1 MRKLILFLA
10 TLFAIWTVSLIISTE
25 ANAQKSKKIKTE
37 SAQYVIQ
44 VDNFNLIFQDTQG
57 QMDIHET
64 MKKINPDH
72 NPKLNI
78 VKDEKL
84 GIWRLAITL
93 EEANRMPDKMKII
106 SAEYDK
112 ILPYKRTGYN

>member
-10 TLFAIWTVSLIISTE
+10 TLFAILTVTLIE
-25 ANAQKSKKIKTE
+25 ASAQSKKIKTE